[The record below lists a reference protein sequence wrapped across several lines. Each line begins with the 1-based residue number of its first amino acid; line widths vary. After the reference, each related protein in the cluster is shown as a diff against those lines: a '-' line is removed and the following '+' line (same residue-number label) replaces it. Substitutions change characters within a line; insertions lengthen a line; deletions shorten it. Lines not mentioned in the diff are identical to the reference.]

1 MTEDKK
7 KVGRPRKVEL
17 KVAGEVIKQ
26 SDRPQGVVFTESD
39 ITVLRNTRNLLSTL
53 YLRYLNRE
61 EIKYQDMIAAAKLDD
76 LFSNLVNKIILIDQK
91 SQK

>member
-26 SDRPQGVVFTESD
+26 SDRPQGVVFNEAD
-39 ITVLRNTRNLLSTL
+39 LTVLRNTRKFVDHFAS
-53 YLRYLNRE
+53 
-61 EIKYQDMIAAAKLDD
+61 A
-76 LFSNLVNKIILIDQK
+76 LFE
-91 SQK
+91 